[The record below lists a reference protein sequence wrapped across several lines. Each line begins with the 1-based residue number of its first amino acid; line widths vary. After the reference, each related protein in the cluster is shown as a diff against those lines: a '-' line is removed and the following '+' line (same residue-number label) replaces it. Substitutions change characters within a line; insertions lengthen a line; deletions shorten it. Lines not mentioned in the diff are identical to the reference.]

1 MRDMERRTSAARFTS
16 SDSPSEPPMRK
27 HTRLFP
33 CTAHCAMSEASSSL
47 EQLFPSMHMATTK
60 APEPMRASIAAPSRF
75 MSPVSGSSMISGE
88 Q

>member
-1 MRDMERRTSAARFTS
+1 
-16 SDSPSEPPMRK
+16 
-27 HTRLFP
+27 
-33 CTAHCAMSEASSSL
+33 MSEASSSL